1 LRWRKNPPTFQVDA
15 PLAHAT
21 TINFVTIRQNL
32 KHRLRLTDSRAN
44 WSLTRSLLH
53 ATFLIGLAGYVVLA
67 GCETN
72 TTPIPDAPAQPAD
85 GSFVSNNP
93 ADCLPAI
100 MLRDQHGTTIS
111 LASLKGKLVLID
123 FIYTNCATACPAL
136 TSRFAQIANRLGG
149 ELGSKITM
157 VSVTLD
163 PEHDHPP
170 QLLEY
175 AKTHEASRDG
185 WLLLTG
191 KPEEI
196 DAVLRLYQI
205 KRERGPDGTIAHV
218 ATSFLIGP
226 NGKQMRMY
234 NAMEVAPAT
243 VIADIERALAQ
254 G

>member
-1 LRWRKNPPTFQVDA
+1 MRILP
-15 PLAHAT
+15 HAT

-32 KHRLRLTDSRAN
+32 KHRLGLTDSSAN

-53 ATFLIGLAGYVVLA
+53 ATFLIGLAGYVVSA

-72 TTPIPDAPAQPAD
+72 TAPISDAPAQSAD
-85 GSFVSNNP
+85 GSFASNNP
-93 ADCLPAI
+93 ADCLPPI
-100 MLRDQHGTTIS
+100 MLTDQHGRTIS
-111 LASLKGKLVLID
+111 LASLKGNLVLID
-123 FIYTNCATACPAL
+123 FIYTNCATACPVL
-136 TSRFAQIANRLGG
+136 TSRFAQIARNLGG
-149 ELGSKITM
+149 ELGSKVTM

-163 PEHDHPP
+163 PEHDHPL

-191 KPEEI
+191 KPEDI
-196 DAVLRLYQI
+196 DAVLRLYRI
-205 KRERGPDGTIAHV
+205 KRERESDGTIAHV

-226 NGKQMRMY
+226 NGKQTRMY
-234 NAMEVAPAT
+234 NAMDVAPAT
-243 VIADIERALAQ
+243 VIADIERALAK